1 MVIIMIRFKNG
12 LRGNLSVPTEEQI
25 TEPAYQT
32 LPLTAFH
39 KKDKKGNIV
48 VEPDPTAAA
57 RGRNF
62 DIENKK

>member
-1 MVIIMIRFKNG
+1 MIRFKNG
-12 LRGNLSVPTEEQI
+12 LRGNLSVPTEDQI
-25 TEPAYQT
+25 MEPAYQT

-39 KKDKKGNIV
+39 KRDKRGNIL
-48 VEPDPTAAA
+48 VETDPAAAA

>member
-1 MVIIMIRFKNG
+1 MIRFKDG
-12 LRGNLSVPTEEQI
+12 IKGNHTVPLPSQSV
-25 TEPAYQT
+25 EPVFRT

-39 KKDKKGNIV
+39 HRDKAGNLKPQ
-48 VEPDPTAAA
+48 PDPSAAS

>member
-1 MVIIMIRFKNG
+1 MIKYKNG
-12 LRGNLSVPTEEQI
+12 LRGNLSVPETDSEAV
-25 TEPAYQT
+25 PVYQT

-39 KKDKKGNIV
+39 EKDKKGNIKAQ
-48 VEPDPTAAA
+48 PDPSAAA

>member
-1 MVIIMIRFKNG
+1 MIRFKDG
-12 LRGNLSVPTEEQI
+12 LKGNLSVPEKEQ
-25 TEPAYQT
+25 TVEPAYQT

-39 KKDKKGNIV
+39 KKDKKGNILA
-48 VEPDPTAAA
+48 EPDPTAAA